1 MKAEQ
6 RRARIAQTLTAD
18 HPISA
23 TALARRFAVSRQIIV
38 GDIALLR
45 AGGMDIVATPRGYKL
60 GETSGLVRAV
70 ACLHTAEQTEAE
82 LLAMVDNGCTV
93 VDVVVEHP
101 LYGQLT
107 GQLSLALPVRR
118 GAVRGQDP
126 GQRPPLR
133 PHREGSTSTTCAA
146 PTRRPTSGWCRAL
159 EGLGILYTQGN
170 GGGICGKGL
179 TSFH

>member
-6 RRARIAQTLTAD
+6 RRACIARTLTAD

-23 TALARRFAVSRQIIV
+23 TALARQFSVSRQIIV

-45 AGGMDIVATPRGYKL
+45 AGGMDIVATPRGYRL
-60 GETSGLVRAV
+60 GETTGLVRAV

-107 GQLSLALPVRR
+107 GQLSLASRYDVEQFVDRIRDSVPLSMLTGGIHLHHLRCPDE
-118 GAVRGQDP
+118 AAY
-126 GQRPPLR
+126 QRV
-133 PHREGSTSTTCAA
+133 
-146 PTRRPTSGWCRAL
+146 CRAL

-170 GGGICGKGL
+170 GGESAGKD
-179 TSFH
+179 

>member
-1 MKAEQ
+1 MKAEE
-6 RRARIAQTLTAD
+6 RRAVIAQTLTAD
-18 HPISA
+18 RPISA
-23 TALARRFAVSRQIIV
+23 TALAGRFSVSRQIIV

-45 AGGMDIVATPRGYKL
+45 AAGLDIVATPRGYKL
-60 GETSGLVRAV
+60 GETTGLIRAV

-107 GQLSLALPVRR
+107 GQLSLASRYDVAQFVGKIRDSVPLSALTGGVHLHHLRCPDE
-118 GAVRGQDP
+118 AAY
-126 GQRPPLR
+126 QRV
-133 PHREGSTSTTCAA
+133 
-146 PTRRPTSGWCRAL
+146 CRAL

-170 GGGICGKGL
+170 GGESAGKD
-179 TSFH
+179 

>member
-45 AGGMDIVATPRGYKL
+45 AAGLDIVATPRGYKL
-60 GETSGLVRAV
+60 GETTGLIRAV
-70 ACLHTAEQTEAE
+70 ACLHTAGQTEAE
-82 LLAMVDNGCTV
+82 LLTMVDNGCTV

-107 GQLSLALPVRR
+107 GQLSLASRYDVAQFVGKIRDSVPLSALTGGVHLHHLRCPDE
-118 GAVRGQDP
+118 AAY
-126 GQRPPLR
+126 QRV
-133 PHREGSTSTTCAA
+133 
-146 PTRRPTSGWCRAL
+146 CRAL

-170 GGGICGKGL
+170 GGESAGKD
-179 TSFH
+179 

>member
-1 MKAEQ
+1 MKAEE
-6 RRARIAQTLTAD
+6 RRAIIAQTLTAD
-18 HPISA
+18 RPISA
-23 TALARRFAVSRQIIV
+23 TALAGRFSVSRQIIV

-82 LLAMVDNGCTV
+82 LLTMVDHGCTV
-93 VDVVVEHP
+93 IDVVVEHP

-107 GQLSLALPVRR
+107 GQLSLASRYDVAQFVGKIRDSVPLSALTGGVHLHHLRCPDE
-118 GAVRGQDP
+118 AAY
-126 GQRPPLR
+126 QRV
-133 PHREGSTSTTCAA
+133 
-146 PTRRPTSGWCRAL
+146 CRAL

-170 GGGICGKGL
+170 GGETAGKD
-179 TSFH
+179 

>member
-1 MKAEQ
+1 MKAEE
-6 RRARIAQTLTAD
+6 RRVVIAQTLTAD

-107 GQLSLALPVRR
+107 GQLSLASRYDVAQFVGKIRDSVPLSALTGGVHLHHLRR
-118 GAVRGQDP
+118 
-126 GQRPPLR
+126 
-133 PHREGSTSTTCAA
+133 
-146 PTRRPTSGWCRAL
+146 
-159 EGLGILYTQGN
+159 
-170 GGGICGKGL
+170 
-179 TSFH
+179 